1 MHAKLQSIISRI
13 KRVCRR
19 IWSKIH
25 PVDELKL
32 LCDYD
37 SERFMR
43 GLGFKHASSLPYLS
57 TVLKIRAHGI
67 DKGFSMPNFHCG
79 FGLQKIPLLADYMHR
94 YEQAGGKLT
103 SPEYRFC
110 LCVLE
115 KYRHV
120 HSAQGYELPDNI
132 NHILNE
138 LLSASDGTQV
148 VHKKCSRA
156 DFFASS
162 HGTWPEFCKAR
173 HSVRAFT
180 GPADLD
186 KILEAVD
193 MARSAPSSC
202 NRQYIKAHIYE
213 NRELA
218 VKVLALQSGN
228 AGFGEEAQQ
237 VIVITADM
245 NGIMW
250 PTERH
255 DLWFNAGL
263 FTMNLLNS
271 LFYLHVGACPLLW
284 LDSRERNHV
293 LQQMAD
299 IPANEVV
306 TALIVCGEVYEEFV
320 LANSDRR
327 PVHEYVTVHE

>member
-1 MHAKLQSIISRI
+1 MIISRI
-13 KRVCRR
+13 KKLGHC

-25 PVDELKL
+25 SADELRL
-32 LCDYD
+32 LCEFDND
-37 SERFMR
+37 RFMR

-67 DKGFSMPNFHCG
+67 DKAFSMPNFHCG
-79 FGLQKIPLLADYMHR
+79 FGLQKIPLLADYMR
-94 YEQAGGKLT
+94 IYQQAGGKLT
-103 SPEYRFC
+103 DPEYRFC
-110 LCVLE
+110 LSVLE

-132 NHILNE
+132 NHILDE
-138 LLSASDGTQV
+138 LLADSDGTQV
-148 VHKKCSRA
+148 VHKKCSRV

-162 HGTWPEFCKAR
+162 HSAWPEFCKSR
-173 HSVRAFT
+173 HSVRAFK
-180 GPADLD
+180 GPADLS
-186 KILEAVD
+186 KIMEAVD

-202 NRQYIKAHIYE
+202 NRQYVKTHIYQ

-218 VKVLALQSGN
+218 VKILALQGGN
-228 AGFGEEAQQ
+228 AGFGEYAQQ

-271 LFYLHVGACPLLW
+271 LFYMHVGTCPLIW
-284 LDSRERNHV
+284 FDSRERDFA
-293 LQQMAD
+293 LKQMAS
-299 IPANEVV
+299 IPENEVI
-306 TALIVCGEVYEEFV
+306 TALIVCGEVSEEFA

-327 PVHEYVTVHE
+327 PVQEYVTVHE